1 MSYNILETVHNRC
14 ILSIAR
20 SFLLIYL
27 GDNLELSLKY
37 YITTFSIFHR
47 NYYFFYNFLLI
58 IFILIINLHFSNFK
72 SIFIQ

>member
-27 GDNLELSLKY
+27 GDNSKLSVG
-37 YITTFSIFHR
+37 
-47 NYYFFYNFLLI
+47 YNI
-58 IFILIINLHFSNFK
+58 ENSG
-72 SIFIQ
+72 